1 MICIMGLIAT
11 CLLVILGL
19 VGHFQ
24 WTESLYAADVRKELT
39 RIQKLGEPISNDSL
53 EEWCASRSTTE
64 NRDQW
69 QKLIEYVESKD
80 FKDLGIGVD
89 IFDYQ
94 AEKTGPDSPN
104 WIGEPKYRDL
114 LKQTVL
120 ERELL
125 ARLCENARPIHFL
138 EHVEGPNTLLNHI
151 QGLERLSKI
160 VQVEFEIARK
170 DNDAAAMLA
179 AIQKQFAISIIGSEE
194 PFSVSRMVC
203 IRIRSRAIENIQLG
217 VESKRFDAS
226 QLVALDRMLRDL
238 RPNLVGWRDLIA
250 GERACVMDDF
260 YKPVTNTH
268 PANEQSVLPRSH
280 NDLLNYLSFM
290 ERIASVDVSSMDSG
304 LTEVARITQEL
315 SQNISSVTLL
325 SRRHWQGS
333 INFFP
338 AFDSV
343 MAWFCKELTQIRIA
357 RLAIG
362 VKRYQ
367 LLHGYFPDSI
377 ADLHEFDLDHRK
389 LMPVGNKP
397 FGFIRTEEKATLW
410 GPKPEL
416 GASTG
421 EAPFEVDKGT
431 EDEPSKWR
439 FLYWEIQK

>member
-1 MICIMGLIAT
+1 MIGIMGLIAT

-24 WTESLYAADVRKELT
+24 WTEGHYAADVRKELA
-39 RIQKLGEPISNDSL
+39 RIQELGEPISNDSL

-64 NRDQW
+64 NRDEW
-69 QKLIEYVESKD
+69 QELFEYVESKK
-80 FKDLGIGVD
+80 FKDLGKGVD

-94 AEKTGPDSPN
+94 AEKTGPDSPD

-114 LKQTVL
+114 LEKTVL

-125 ARLCENARPIHFL
+125 ARLCENAQPIHFL
-138 EHVEGPNTLLNHI
+138 EHIEGQKTLLPHI
-151 QGLERLSKI
+151 QGLGRLAKI
-160 VQVEFEIARK
+160 VQVEFDVARK

-179 AIQKQFAISIIGSEE
+179 SIQKQLAISIIASEE
-194 PFSVSRMVC
+194 PFSVSRLVC
-203 IRIRSRAIENIQLG
+203 IRIRSNAIANLQLG
-217 VESKRFDAS
+217 IESNRFDAS

-338 AFDSV
+338 AFENV
-343 MAWFCKELTQIRIA
+343 MALFCNELTQIRIA

-362 VKRYQ
+362 GKRYQ
-367 LLHGYFPDSI
+367 LLHGHFPDSL
-377 ADLHEFDLDHRK
+377 ADLTEFDLDFRK

-397 FGFIRTEEKATLW
+397 FGFIKTERAATLW

-421 EAPFEVDKGT
+421 DIPIEFNMDT
-431 EDEPSKWR
+431 EGESSESGLLR
-439 FLYWEIQK
+439 WEIQK